1 MLNIT
6 TRRLRKILQKKLNE
20 DGLDYGSWFFL
31 RILWVED
38 GLTQAKLCA
47 FTGFSQPTAAIALR
61 KMRLAGLVKVAS
73 DPNDRRSG
81 HVFLTAKAK
90 RMQPHF
96 AKFVA
101 EMRNRITNGISENEI
116 RLVKTVLRKI
126 RENCDDWS
134 RES

>member
-1 MLNIT
+1 
-6 TRRLRKILQKKLNE
+6 LQKKLNE
-20 DGLDYGSWFFL
+20 EGLDYGSWFFL

-38 GLTQAKLCA
+38 GLTQAQLCA

-61 KMRLAGLVKVAS
+61 KMRLAGLIKVTS
-73 DPNDRRSG
+73 DPKDRRAG
-81 HVFLTAKAK
+81 HVFLTAKAR

-101 EMRNRITNGISENEI
+101 ETRNRITQGIAENEI
-116 RLVKTVLRKI
+116 RLVKSVLRKI
-126 RENCDDWS
+126 RENCEIWS